1 MHRLGHVE
9 AELVIHD
16 KRGAALAGLRV
27 DADRLIRASE
37 ILRIDREIRHHP
49 LVRAGLV
56 HELEALVDRVLMA
69 ARERGEYQIAA
80 VRLTLRHLHLGAALI
95 HRDDALHLTEIQLR
109 VHALNVHIHRNR
121 NHIHIAGALAVA
133 EQACLDALRACEQS
147 HLGGSDTAAAVV
159 VRMQRDD
166 RALTSRQLADKILQL
181 VGELIRHAV
190 FHRGRQ
196 VQNDAVIRVRM
207 QMIEYGGADLDG
219 GVHLGSHER
228 LRRVLKAQIHA
239 GGDDRLCH
247 LIDQIRRVGGDL
259 LDAVDIR
266 AEYHLALQRRGR
278 VVEVEDHVLGALNRL
293 KRLFDQMRARLHQNL
308 NRYVVRDMTA
318 LDQLA
323 ADLVVGV
330 RGGRKAD
337 LDFLDAD
344 LIDQHVEHLELF
356 LHVHR
361 VDERLIAV
369 SQIDRAPGRRLGDRV
384 VRPGAVFDR
393 LRHKRDVFFIAFHVV
408 VLQIVWCESGPAAS
422 SR

>member
-1 MHRLGHVE
+1 
-9 AELVIHD
+9 
-16 KRGAALAGLRV
+16 
-27 DADRLIRASE
+27 
-37 ILRIDREIRHHP
+37 
-49 LVRAGLV
+49 
-56 HELEALVDRVLMA
+56 
-69 ARERGEYQIAA
+69 
-80 VRLTLRHLHLGAALI
+80 
-95 HRDDALHLTEIQLR
+95 
-109 VHALNVHIHRNR
+109 
-121 NHIHIAGALAVA
+121 
-133 EQACLDALRACEQS
+133 
-147 HLGGSDTAAAVV
+147 
-159 VRMQRDD
+159 
-166 RALTSRQLADKILQL
+166 
-181 VGELIRHAV
+181 
-190 FHRGRQ
+190 
-196 VQNDAVIRVRM
+196 M

-266 AEYHLALQRRGR
+266 AEYHLALQCRGR
-278 VVEVEDHVLGALNRL
+278 VVEVEDDVLGALNRL

-308 NRYVVRDMTA
+308 NRDVVRDMTA

-422 SR
+422 SQ